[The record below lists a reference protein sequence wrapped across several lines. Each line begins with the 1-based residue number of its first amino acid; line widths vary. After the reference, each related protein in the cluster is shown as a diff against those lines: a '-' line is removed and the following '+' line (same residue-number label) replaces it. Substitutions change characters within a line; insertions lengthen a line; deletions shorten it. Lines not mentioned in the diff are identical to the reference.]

1 MRSWK
6 RLSSLCVVAAF
17 VFQAVP
23 ASAERRVALVIGNS
37 TYQHTSPLPNPS
49 NDAKDIA
56 AALQRLD
63 FQVIVGLDLTKREM
77 ESVVQE
83 FTARLVGVDV
93 ALFFYAGHSLQVV
106 KQNFLMPIDARLARE
121 AAVDFETIPLTLV
134 LRHMQA
140 EAKTNLVFLDACRDN
155 PLARTISRTAAT
167 RSSYF
172 SRGLAQVEAGGI
184 STLIS
189 FSTQP
194 DNVAIDGQ
202 GRNSPYTTA
211 LLKHIEAS
219 GIDIGTVMMRVRNEV
234 FEATQRQQIP
244 WEHSSLMQPF
254 QFKHSVAAQPTPPP
268 PQSSPPS
275 DQAMAWSTLKDSNS
289 VAMLEAFLK
298 TFSKGIYADL
308 ARARLQELEQIR
320 RAKENEQRAKEAS
333 NAHRE
338 AEESRARDREAGEK
352 DRKDKEARE
361 TIAREAEAKE
371 ASQREVREKEAKE
384 KEVGLRIARDAEAR
398 EREAKQK
405 AAKETEAREAL
416 AREALAREATAREK
430 AARNKE
436 ANDKEVRERVAR
448 ETKASEKATREV
460 ALAQPPIPSNK
471 GAPGQ
476 SGVISRIEAWI
487 ERDYL
492 ADNVAYS
499 PMVDWYSQ
507 GMVSRETILKEQAQ
521 YSARWPERQYTLI
534 PGTLQITA
542 VSDNRYSAS
551 FELNYVVRNAARKA
565 QGSGKSRVTIDVE
578 LIDDLLRVTRQRETT
593 GR

>member
-1 MRSWK
+1 
-6 RLSSLCVVAAF
+6 
-17 VFQAVP
+17 
-23 ASAERRVALVIGNS
+23 
-37 TYQHTSPLPNPS
+37 
-49 NDAKDIA
+49 
-56 AALQRLD
+56 
-63 FQVIVGLDLTKREM
+63 
-77 ESVVQE
+77 
-83 FTARLVGVDV
+83 
-93 ALFFYAGHSLQVV
+93 
-106 KQNFLMPIDARLARE
+106 
-121 AAVDFETIPLTLV
+121 
-134 LRHMQA
+134 
-140 EAKTNLVFLDACRDN
+140 
-155 PLARTISRTAAT
+155 
-167 RSSYF
+167 
-172 SRGLAQVEAGGI
+172 
-184 STLIS
+184 
-189 FSTQP
+189 
-194 DNVAIDGQ
+194 
-202 GRNSPYTTA
+202 
-211 LLKHIEAS
+211 
-219 GIDIGTVMMRVRNEV
+219 MRVRNEV

-254 QFKHSVAAQPTPPP
+254 QFKHIVAAQPTPPP

-298 TFSKGIYADL
+298 TFSEGIYADL
-308 ARARLQELEQIR
+308 ARARLQELEQMRI
-320 RAKENEQRAKEAS
+320 AKEDEQRAKEAS

-338 AEESRARDREAGEK
+338 AEESRARERRASEK
-352 DRKDKEARE
+352 DKKDKEARE

-371 ASQREVREKEAKE
+371 TSPREAREKEAKE
-384 KEVGLRIARDAEAR
+384 K
-398 EREAKQK
+398 EAKQK

-416 AREALAREATAREK
+416 AREATAREK
-430 AARNKE
+430 A
-436 ANDKEVRERVAR
+436 
-448 ETKASEKATREV
+448 TREI

-476 SGVISRIEAWI
+476 SGVVSRIEAWI

>member
-1 MRSWK
+1 M
-6 RLSSLCVVAAF
+6 
-17 VFQAVP
+17 
-23 ASAERRVALVIGNS
+23 
-37 TYQHTSPLPNPS
+37 
-49 NDAKDIA
+49 
-56 AALQRLD
+56 
-63 FQVIVGLDLTKREM
+63 
-77 ESVVQE
+77 
-83 FTARLVGVDV
+83 
-93 ALFFYAGHSLQVV
+93 
-106 KQNFLMPIDARLARE
+106 
-121 AAVDFETIPLTLV
+121 
-134 LRHMQA
+134 
-140 EAKTNLVFLDACRDN
+140 
-155 PLARTISRTAAT
+155 
-167 RSSYF
+167 
-172 SRGLAQVEAGGI
+172 
-184 STLIS
+184 
-189 FSTQP
+189 
-194 DNVAIDGQ
+194 
-202 GRNSPYTTA
+202 
-211 LLKHIEAS
+211 
-219 GIDIGTVMMRVRNEV
+219 
-234 FEATQRQQIP
+234 
-244 WEHSSLMQPF
+244 
-254 QFKHSVAAQPTPPP
+254 
-268 PQSSPPS
+268 
-275 DQAMAWSTLKDSNS
+275 
-289 VAMLEAFLK
+289 
-298 TFSKGIYADL
+298 
-308 ARARLQELEQIR
+308 R

-338 AEESRARDREAGEK
+338 AEESRARERRASEK
-352 DRKDKEARE
+352 DKKDKEARE

-371 ASQREVREKEAKE
+371 TSPREAREKEAKE
-384 KEVGLRIARDAEAR
+384 K
-398 EREAKQK
+398 EAKQK

-416 AREALAREATAREK
+416 AREATAGEK

-578 LIDDLLRVTRQRETT
+578 LVDDLLRVTRQRETT